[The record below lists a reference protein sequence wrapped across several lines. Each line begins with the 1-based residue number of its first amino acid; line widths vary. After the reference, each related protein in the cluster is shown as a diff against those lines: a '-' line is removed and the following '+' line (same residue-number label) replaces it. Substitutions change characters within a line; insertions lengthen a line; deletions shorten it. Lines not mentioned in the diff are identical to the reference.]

1 MTAAWLGLRAPLKEL
16 RLAQRSLRTSV
27 THLREAVHRARYR
40 DALELE
46 VHKLQE
52 SAEELGRRIDAEQA
66 AIDEPHAFERPLIG
80 IWCRRCGG
88 VLDRQELHPPEL
100 QVNEQ
105 SARAAQGG
113 A

>member
-1 MTAAWLGLRAPLKEL
+1 MTASWLGLRAPLKDL

-46 VHKLQE
+46 VAKLQR
-52 SAEELGRRIDAEQA
+52 SVEELGRRVDAEQA
-66 AIDEPHAFERPLIG
+66 AIDEPHRFERPLIG
-80 IWCRRCGG
+80 IWCKRCGG

-100 QVNEQ
+100 QVQAEV
-105 SARAAQGG
+105 AAHV
-113 A
+113 